1 MSHECALKL
10 TDLWNISL
18 QLFDLNYKFEVVG
31 ASLWALAKSIYY
43 PAFKMSNH
51 LSCKPKG
58 TLGKVVDE
66 ESTSVAHTGPIYTVN
81 NMKVFSDL
89 VTWREKQ
96 NTQRLLCERKF
107 FRLVKGYKSWR
118 IGRFYWGHRYTQGIW
133 KAPLIFNEM
142 QYSKVYTVFIPRT
155 LVGLTLVLIPGD
167 MFLQ

>member
-10 TDLWNISL
+10 TALWNISL

-66 ESTSVAHTGPIYTVN
+66 ESTSVAHTGPIYAVN

-89 VTWREKQ
+89 VTWREGKY
-96 NTQRLLCERKF
+96 TATTLRKKILSISQRIKILTDRKILLRTS
-107 FRLVKGYKSWR
+107 LYAGYMESTIDIQR
-118 IGRFYWGHRYTQGIW
+118 D
-133 KAPLIFNEM
+133 A
-142 QYSKVYTVFIPRT
+142 VFQS
-155 LVGLTLVLIPGD
+155 LHGLHSTY
-167 MFLQ
+167 FSRA